1 MGKVALIATLDTKGP
16 EVAYLR
22 DRLGALGVETV
33 VVDSGILGEPVGI
46 VPDVSHQQLA
56 ARGGTSIEDL
66 RAAGTRGRAVER
78 MRILVTDWV
87 RDSYA
92 AGELSGGISVG
103 GVGAV
108 MGAAA
113 IQALPVG
120 VPKIVVAPT
129 ASGRHEFGPYVGTKD
144 MMVVHSIVDIM
155 GLGPVATTV
164 FDNVAAAMAG
174 MLRHGHTLPAP
185 APGARYVAATMLG
198 NTTRGVGALKERLGR
213 HGFETVVFHSN
224 GVGGPAME
232 ELAAT
237 GQFVG
242 VVDYT
247 TNEIN
252 DPLVGGIHDGGP
264 DRLRTVGRLGLPQV
278 LVPGCIDFSVWAA
291 GSVPQAMQDR
301 PVYDHNPEYTL
312 VLATHDEK
320 AEMGRI
326 FAERVSETTAP
337 AYIVMPLGGLSIPAT
352 PDGPFWDPAGDAE
365 FLRELRAGIR
375 SDILIE
381 TVDLHINDP
390 ALGRLVA
397 DRFAALITEAL
408 PTEAL
413 PTDALTADAAPL
425 PIEENA

>member
-1 MGKVALIATLDTKGP
+1 MGRVVLVATLDTKGP

-22 DRLGALGVETV
+22 DRLAALGVDTV
-33 VVDSGILGEPVGI
+33 VLDSGILGEPVGI
-46 VPDVSHQQLA
+46 EPDVTHHELA
-56 ARGGTSIEDL
+56 ALGGTSMAEL
-66 RAAGTRGRAVER
+66 REAGSRGRAVDR
-78 MRILVTDWV
+78 MRTLVTDWV
-87 RDSYA
+87 TAHYA
-92 AGELSGGISVG
+92 AGELVGGICIG

-129 ASGRHEFGPYVGTKD
+129 ASGHHEFGPYVGTKD
-144 MMVVHSIVDIM
+144 VMVVHSIVDIL

-174 MLRHGHTLPAP
+174 MLRDGHPLGSPPA
-185 APGARYVAATMLG
+185 GARYVAATMLG
-198 NTTRGVGALKERLGR
+198 NTTRAVTALKDRLTE
-213 HGFETVVFHSN
+213 HGYETVVFHSN

-232 ELAAT
+232 ELAAA

-264 DRLRTVGRLGLPQV
+264 NRLRTVGQLGLAQV

-291 GSVPQAMQDR
+291 GSIPDAMRGR

-320 AEMGRI
+320 AQIARI
-326 FAERVSETTAP
+326 FAERVNDATGP
-337 AYIVMPLGGLSIPAT
+337 VHVVMPMQGLSIPAT
-352 PDGPFWDPAGDAE
+352 PDGPFWDPEGDAL
-365 FLRELRAGIR
+365 FLAELRAHLR
-375 SDILIE
+375 PDIAIE
-381 TVDLHINDP
+381 TVDRHINDP
-390 ALGRLVA
+390 ELGRLVA
-397 DRFAALITEAL
+397 DRFAAL
-408 PTEAL
+408 
-413 PTDALTADAAPL
+413 TADAASL
-425 PIEENA
+425 PKKEHA